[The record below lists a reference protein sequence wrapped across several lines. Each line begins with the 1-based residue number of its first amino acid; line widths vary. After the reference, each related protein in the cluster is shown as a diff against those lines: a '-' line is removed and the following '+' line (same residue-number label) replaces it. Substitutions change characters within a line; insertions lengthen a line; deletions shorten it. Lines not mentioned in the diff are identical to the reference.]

1 MLILGDN
8 LETLPIWV
16 RDESVDLVYLDPPFN
31 SNATYNM
38 LFKHVDGTPAAA
50 QIRAFDDSWQWN
62 AAAAEAY
69 DDIVRGGGETARVMH
84 GFWDIL
90 DGPCTMLAYLSMM
103 APRLVEL
110 RRVLKP
116 TGSLYL
122 HCDPT
127 ASHYLK
133 LLLDA
138 VFGVAGFRNEI
149 VWHYQTFHGNVK
161 LYWPKKH
168 DTLFFYTKGDV
179 WDFTQLFDTDVDDTI
194 DGGRWRKYLTAESTI
209 IGSNMPM
216 QDTRFTRYYRRWV
229 RENGREPG
237 PDDAVYEVKGQAV
250 DTVWDIKAV
259 DPKDL
264 RERLGYPTQ
273 KPLAL
278 LDRIIRASCPEDGV
292 VLDPFCGCGTTIDA
306 AQRLG
311 RKWIGID
318 VSRLATDVIE
328 ARLHKQYPGLTW
340 SLRVFPPTI
349 EEAER
354 LAETDRHAFQ
364 EWACYRIGAAPG
376 GKGADRG
383 IDGTIDG
390 YVNNQRWRALVS
402 VESGTHVNVAELR
415 DLAGTVQ
422 REGAQSGIFLT
433 LYRPPSTF
441 SREVA
446 EAGVGDLRIPRLQV
460 LTIADLFAGIRP
472 VVPAPHGVAQFDA
485 SERTVQAPEV
495 VAQSGNS

>member
-1 MLILGDN
+1 MAPKRKAAATPYFSVAAPTLFSTDSMLILGDN

-31 SNATYNM
+31 SNTTYNM

-50 QIRAFDDSWQWN
+50 QIRAFTDTWQWN
-62 AAAAEAY
+62 ESAAAAY
-69 DDIVRGGGETARVMH
+69 DAALRADADVARVMH
-84 GFWDIL
+84 GFWEL
-90 DGPCTMLAYLSMM
+90 LNGPCNMLAYLSMM

-116 TGSLYL
+116 TGSIYL
-122 HCDPT
+122 HCDPN

-133 LLLDA
+133 LLMDA
-138 VFGVAGFRNEI
+138 VFGPAGFRNEVI
-149 VWHYQTFHGNVK
+149 WCYTGPSSPRQRQFSRKHDVIFWYTASDQWTFNPDAVRIPYSEKTLENYKRGLVGSGFVAGETEAVREINAGGK
-161 LYWPKKH
+161 IPEDYWPFAIASRGK
-168 DTLFFYTKGDV
+168 
-179 WDFTQLFDTDVDDTI
+179 
-194 DGGRWRKYLTAESTI
+194 
-209 IGSNMPM
+209 
-216 QDTRFTRYYRRWV
+216 
-229 RENGREPG
+229 EN
-237 PDDAVYEVKGQAV
+237 V
-250 DTVWDIKAV
+250 
-259 DPKDL
+259 
-264 RERLGYPTQ
+264 GYPTQ

-278 LDRIIRASCPEDGV
+278 LERIILASSNPGDV

-311 RKWIGID
+311 RRWVGID

-328 ARLHKQYPGLTW
+328 ERLHKQHPGLTW
-340 SLRVFPPTI
+340 TLRVYPPTI

-364 EWACYRIGAAPG
+364 EWACYRVGATPG

-402 VESGTHVNVAELR
+402 VKSGTHVNVAELR

-433 LYRPPSTF
+433 LYRPPNTF
-441 SREVA
+441 SREVV

-460 LTIADLFAGIRP
+460 LTIADLFAGRRP
-472 VVPAPHGVAQFDA
+472 VVPAPHGVAQFDSRDRVLVPA
-485 SERTVQAPEV
+485 EV
-495 VAQSGNS
+495 ATPAATR